1 MIEGEGFEQ
10 FQAELDEFVAALEAF
25 PEIAAGQIELAIEQ
39 TLMVL
44 QGDAA
49 DYPAAP
55 ADSWYRRTG
64 TLGRLWV
71 SGQRVIEA
79 APDSS
84 AAFVVGRV
92 GNATP
97 YGPYVMDP
105 EKQTPAHRGRWR
117 TTMQVVA
124 DNQEAINA
132 VLAQAGTGI
141 VAELAEGAT
150 G

>member
-1 MIEGEGFEQ
+1 MIEGEGLKQ
-10 FQAELDEFVAALEAF
+10 FQAELVEFMARLEDF
-25 PEIAAGQIELAIEQ
+25 PEIAAGQVELAIEQ
-39 TLMVL
+39 ALMVL

-71 SGQRVIEA
+71 SGQRVVEM
-79 APDSS
+79 APGNSG
-84 AAFVVGRV
+84 AFVVGRV
-92 GNATP
+92 DNATP

-105 EKQTPAHRGRWR
+105 QKQTPAHRGRWR
-117 TTMQVVA
+117 TTAQVVA
-124 DNQEAINA
+124 DNQEAINGL
-132 VLAQAGTGI
+132 LAQAGAGI
-141 VAELAEGAT
+141 VAELAEEVG

>member
-1 MIEGEGFEQ
+1 VIEGEGLEQ
-10 FQAELDEFVAALEAF
+10 FQADLAEFMARLEDF
-25 PEIAAGQIELAIEQ
+25 PEIAAGQVELAIEQ
-39 TLMVL
+39 ALMVL

-71 SGQRVIEA
+71 AGQRVVEA
-79 APDSS
+79 APGNS
-84 AAFVVGRV
+84 AAFVMGRV

-105 EKQTPAHRGRWR
+105 QTQMPAHKGRWR
-117 TTMQVVA
+117 TTTQVVT
-124 DNQEAINA
+124 DNQEAINTL
-132 VLAQAGTGI
+132 LAQAGAGI
-141 VAELAEGAT
+141 VAELAEEVG

>member
-1 MIEGEGFEQ
+1 MIEGEGLEQ
-10 FQAELDEFVAALEAF
+10 FQAELAEFVTALENF

-39 TLMVL
+39 ALMVL

-55 ADSWYRRTG
+55 TDSWYRRTG

-71 SGQRVIEA
+71 AGQRVVEA
-79 APDSS
+79 APADS
-84 AAFVVGRV
+84 AVFVVGRV
-92 GNATP
+92 GNAVP

-105 EKQTPAHRGRWR
+105 DRQMPAHKGRWR
-117 TTMQVVA
+117 TTTQVVA
-124 DNQEAINA
+124 DNEQAINTL
-132 VLAQAGTGI
+132 LAQAGAGI
-141 VAELAEGAT
+141 VAELAEEAG